1 MITIIENNEL
11 TSEIH
16 VHAAGCSH
24 ITRSEVYFSQ
34 NFAKV
39 MSTDNY
45 ENIEQ
50 AAIDYF
56 GEIAA
61 DQFEWGT
68 REWLNEVMFE
78 WKMNTRIFPCAK

>member
-16 VHAAGCSH
+16 VHATGCNH
-24 ITRSEVYFSQ
+24 ITNSELYFADK
-34 NFAKV
+34 FAKV
-39 MSTDNY
+39 ASADEY
-45 ENIEQ
+45 ESKEQ

-68 REWLNEVMFE
+68 DEWMQEVMFE
-78 WKMNTRIFPCAK
+78 WNMSTRTFPCAK